1 MNDGL
6 SLLPFAQTE
15 RQIDWISFAAGFMLA
30 VVLVT
35 VFLWLKKKKAA
46 RVEMRQ
52 VDRGSPQRPFAP
64 PPPPVVLEGD
74 LRAQVLVLRAEG
86 RTIEAI
92 KLVRIRLDCDLK
104 SAKDAVEGLR

>member
-15 RQIDWISFAAGFMLA
+15 WQIDWISFAAGFMLA
-30 VVLVT
+30 LVLVT

-46 RVEMRQ
+46 RIEMRQ
-52 VDRGSPQRPFAP
+52 VDRGWPQRP
-64 PPPPVVLEGD
+64 PPPPTPPIVLEGD
-74 LRAQVLVLRAEG
+74 LRAQVLLLRAEG
-86 RTIEAI
+86 RTIDAI
-92 KLVRIRLDCDLK
+92 KLVRTRLDCDLK